1 MVSLVTVDVPGAA
14 VVSSVDVAL
23 ELVALEVTS
32 ASVTPSPVVLG
43 SGLVEVC
50 GPSVDASPSVA
61 CVVVAVD
68 CAVVSLASVVD
79 CPGSGPIGVQARS
92 AAPRRMPAVVL
103 MVCRLDSMIS

>member
-1 MVSLVTVDVPGAA
+1 MTVPGAA

-23 ELVALEVTS
+23 EAVALEVTS

-50 GPSVDASPSVA
+50 GPSVDAPPSVA
-61 CVVVAVD
+61 CVVAVD

-79 CPGSGPIGVQARS
+79 CPGPGPIGVQARN
-92 AAPRRMPAVVL
+92 AEARVMPAVVL